1 MSKPLRVLI
10 VEDSED
16 DSLLL
21 LRELGNGE
29 YDPVWERV
37 DTAGAMSV
45 ALEEGSW
52 DLVLSDFDM
61 PRFSALAALNL
72 VQQAGLDLPFIVVS
86 GVIGE
91 VQAVRMMKAGAHD
104 YVFKNNLAR
113 LLPVIEREL
122 NEATV
127 RRQRKRAE
135 EALREARDNL
145 ETRVQERT
153 TELREANQAL
163 QAEIAERKRAEGA
176 RASLETQ
183 LRQAQRLEAIGTLAG
198 GIAHDFNNILT
209 PIMGYAELAK
219 NELPE
224 GAPGKKE
231 FQEIFKASKRA
242 SDLVRQILTFSRQAE
257 DDLTPIEIA
266 AIVSEALEL
275 IRSSL
280 PATIEIRRD
289 IRRDCVDILANPA
302 QIHQLVL
309 NLCTNAY
316 QAMAPSGG
324 VLEVSLTPVA
334 VDSELERKHGGLH
347 EGLYVR
353 LTVRDTGAGIDP
365 AARARIFDPFFTTK
379 APGKGTGLGLA
390 IVHGIVTGSGGAITV
405 RSEPGTGTS
414 FHLYFPRPESKVHRQ
429 PEAVEGLLN
438 GKERILLVDDE
449 DMLLE
454 VSRRM
459 LESLGY
465 EVMCRFSQNGRAD
478 APR

>member
-224 GAPGKKE
+224 GAPGKK
-231 FQEIFKASKRA
+231 
-242 SDLVRQILTFSRQAE
+242 
-257 DDLTPIEIA
+257 
-266 AIVSEALEL
+266 
-275 IRSSL
+275 
-280 PATIEIRRD
+280 
-289 IRRDCVDILANPA
+289 
-302 QIHQLVL
+302 
-309 NLCTNAY
+309 
-316 QAMAPSGG
+316 
-324 VLEVSLTPVA
+324 
-334 VDSELERKHGGLH
+334 
-347 EGLYVR
+347 
-353 LTVRDTGAGIDP
+353 
-365 AARARIFDPFFTTK
+365 
-379 APGKGTGLGLA
+379 
-390 IVHGIVTGSGGAITV
+390 
-405 RSEPGTGTS
+405 
-414 FHLYFPRPESKVHRQ
+414 
-429 PEAVEGLLN
+429 
-438 GKERILLVDDE
+438 
-449 DMLLE
+449 
-454 VSRRM
+454 
-459 LESLGY
+459 
-465 EVMCRFSQNGRAD
+465 
-478 APR
+478 